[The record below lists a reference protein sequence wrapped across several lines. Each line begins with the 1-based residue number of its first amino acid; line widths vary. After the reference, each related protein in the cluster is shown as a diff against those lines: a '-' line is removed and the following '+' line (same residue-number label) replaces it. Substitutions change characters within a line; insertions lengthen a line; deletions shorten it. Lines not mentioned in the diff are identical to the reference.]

1 MKFTRA
7 NDVQDSVHSDR
18 SESQV
23 DQSQAEQ
30 ASEEFSQ
37 AASQV
42 REDIER
48 MVEGLDFQGVS
59 KKVEELGRTNPVG
72 LAMTA
77 LALGVAVGLLI
88 RKRPQAEKISKKR
101 TDLASVSSL

>member
-7 NDVQDSVHSDR
+7 NDLQGSIPSDR
-18 SESQV
+18 SQAQAE
-23 DQSQAEQ
+23 QSQADQ
-30 ASEEFSQ
+30 ASDPFSQ

-48 MVEGLDFQGVS
+48 MVEGFDFQGVS
-59 KKVEELGRTNPVG
+59 KKVEQLGRSNPVG

-77 LALGVAVGLLI
+77 LALGVAVGLLM
-88 RKRPQAEKISKKR
+88 RKRPQEEGSKKR
-101 TDLASVSSL
+101 PDLAPVSSL

>member
-1 MKFTRA
+1 M
-7 NDVQDSVHSDR
+7 SVGYSHSTAE
-18 SESQV
+18 SGTESQQDESIQV
-23 DQSQAEQ
+23 DS
-30 ASEEFSQ
+30 FTQ

-59 KKVEELGRTNPVG
+59 RKLEEFGRRNPVG

-77 LALGVAVGLLI
+77 LAMGVAVGLLM
-88 RKRPQAEKISKKR
+88 RRNSELGGDRLKGLKR
-101 TDLASVSSL
+101 DLTPVA